1 MKDYC
6 LMEVKANKMLYTNE
20 IIPIYFTFSNVILV
34 ELCQN
39 ISFKMKMF
47 HSKNRKY
54 LVFLSNEGR

>member
-1 MKDYC
+1 
-6 LMEVKANKMLYTNE
+6 MEVKANKMLYTNE

-47 HSKNRKY
+47 RSKNKKY